1 MGGVLVLSF
10 LACFS
15 TTASNDCLK
24 GQISFKNF
32 FDSSPGGW
40 RRSCWDS
47 REVFFFFFLFLAAK
61 ENNYVSCELSFPC
74 IFSPPFWCSHIL
86 CYMGLLY
93 FKLWSWCVMLF
104 WATRALVNIFFPVCH
119 RGHHWKLCI
128 GPQNTKLAG
137 ICSQRPAGWIFF
149 PFSMIAFVLWVMY
162 FLTFLPLFK
171 EIWKTIL
178 SSRIKSSFCVTSFL
192 MPSPLVLRI
201 LIINL

>member
-1 MGGVLVLSF
+1 MYSYSAFWLAFPQQLLMTVWKDKSLLKIFLTRPLVGEGGAVGIVEKS
-10 LACFS
+10 
-15 TTASNDCLK
+15 
-24 GQISFKNF
+24 
-32 FDSSPGGW
+32 
-40 RRSCWDS
+40 
-47 REVFFFFFLFLAAK
+47 FFFFLFLAAK